1 MQLLRSLFGQKQAA
15 AVASVVEAEA
25 AGGLYEGCFA
35 HHYRRLFSGLEAARA
50 AAPAAATAATR
61 LPEKRVHRD
70 KAALASYIKL
80 FEPVVIKALEV
91 CSQVVAWWLSNF
103 FSQQY
108 TVTSDGQVQCAV
120 LRLLM
125 QLLQLRVNY
134 CLLDSER
141 VFIGFVLRQFELI
154 EHGHCAEQLVPHVF
168 RFLVQLSYE
177 KNHSKPVI
185 GVPEILQLCDG
196 LVASGQPPHSH
207 C

>member
-1 MQLLRSLFGQKQAA
+1 ML
-15 AVASVVEAEA
+15 
-25 AGGLYEGCFA
+25 
-35 HHYRRLFSGLEAARA
+35 
-50 AAPAAATAATR
+50 
-61 LPEKRVHRD
+61 
-70 KAALASYIKL
+70 
-80 FEPVVIKALEV
+80 
-91 CSQVVAWWLSNF
+91 
-103 FSQQY
+103 QQY
-108 TVTSDGQVQCAV
+108 TVTSDGLVQCAV

-154 EHGHCAEQLVPHVF
+154 EHGHCANQLVPHVF

-207 C
+207 CKSFTRIQIRRYFSLTN